1 MDKSLNKVFLW
12 IHMVNLIK
20 PYAILLRPIGIP
32 HSLRR
37 LPSHVSQ
44 GQFAL
49 NSFVQPIHEVECQSC
64 SNAGSLPLGKNSI
77 RLSRLVCPIQLQF
90 YCSFFQPGL
99 RLILTSSSLH
109 PCVQNLCCLLLWP
122 LNVLNHFFTIIC
134 QTLC

>member
-12 IHMVNLIK
+12 MHMVNLIK

-64 SNAGSLPLGKNSI
+64 SKTGSMPLGKNSI

-90 YCSFFQPGL
+90 YCSFFSA
-99 RLILTSSSLH
+99 RLKAHPNIIEFTSLCS
-109 PCVQNLCCLLLWP
+109 NLMLPSAVAFECP
-122 LNVLNHFFTIIC
+122 
-134 QTLC
+134 